1 MQVKVGVDVKMGYNQ
16 CEVGKA
22 AENDESSCLG
32 NGPCENE
39 EEGRQPVENAEGSY
53 LLVP

>member
-1 MQVKVGVDVKMGYNQ
+1 MQVKVGVDVKMGSNH

-32 NGPCENE
+32 SGPCETE
-39 EEGRQPVENAEGSY
+39 EEGRQPVENAEASY